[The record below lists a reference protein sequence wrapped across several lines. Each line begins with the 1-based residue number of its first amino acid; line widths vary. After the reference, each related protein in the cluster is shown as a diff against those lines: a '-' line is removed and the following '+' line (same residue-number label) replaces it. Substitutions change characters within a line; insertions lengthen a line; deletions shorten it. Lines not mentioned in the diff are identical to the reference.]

1 MVVREANFPGDCRFY
16 RISVIIMSVLY
27 SIIYL
32 MSGVEKMAGKMA
44 KVNLNDYKPLR
55 EVIFNTLREAII
67 VGELKPGERL
77 MEVQLAEKMGVS
89 RTPVREAIRKLELE
103 GLVEML
109 PRKGAHVADLS
120 AKDIMDVLEV
130 RSTLDGLASMLSASR
145 ITEEELRE
153 LKNVQSQF
161 VNYVEKG
168 SLQGSIKK
176 DVEFHD
182 IIYRSSRNDKLIQ
195 IANNLR
201 EQIQRFRVIYLK
213 DYSSTR
219 ELVKE
224 HSEIL
229 EFISA
234 RDPEG
239 ARKSAQKHIENQ
251 EETIIKAISAAEK
264 EHGRGR

>member
-1 MVVREANFPGDCRFY
+1 MLLF
-16 RISVIIMSVLY
+16 
-27 SIIYL
+27 
-32 MSGVEKMAGKMA
+32 MAGKLS

-103 GLVEML
+103 GLVDML

-120 AKDIMDVLEV
+120 VKDIVDVLEV
-130 RSTLDGLASMLSASR
+130 RASLDGLASSLAALR
-145 ITEEELRE
+145 ITDEEIKD
-153 LKNVQSQF
+153 LKHSQAQF
-161 VNYVEKG
+161 ANYVEKEN
-168 SLQGSIKK
+168 LQGSIKK

-182 IIYRSSRNDKLIQ
+182 IIFRASRNEKLIQ

-213 DYSSTR
+213 DYSSGR

-224 HSEIL
+224 HQDIL
-229 EFISA
+229 DAVEA
-234 RDPEG
+234 RNFEL
-239 ARKSAQKHIENQ
+239 AREVAQKHIKNQ
-251 EETIIKAISAAEK
+251 EQAILRAVK
-264 EHGRGR
+264 KDNGK